1 MIRGIFP
8 ILSSVF
14 AAVGAVGLCWYYSLS
29 LEEQERADK
38 LANEYAKQLYQ
49 KSMDELNSHQLSD
62 IQNRVRQQF
71 ES

>member
-14 AAVGAVGLCWYYSLS
+14 AAAGAAGLWWYYSLS
-29 LEEQERADK
+29 SVEERERADK
-38 LANEYAKQLYQ
+38 LAWQIYQ
-49 KSMDELNSHQLSD
+49 KSMDELNGQQLSD
-62 IQNRVRQQF
+62 IQNRVRHQF